1 MDRGTLSVIFA
12 VFIILFMFINQWEN
26 LIELDWRRLVLIGGG
41 IFLLFLGVFVASVG
55 FYMGGF
61 LLIFGG
67 GAGSFVGFAW
77 GKFL

>member
-1 MDRGTLSVIFA
+1 MDRGIVTVIFA
-12 VFIILFMFINQWEN
+12 VFMLLFLLITQWEN

-41 IFLLFLGVFVASVG
+41 VVFLFVGVFVASSG
-55 FYMGGF
+55 LIMPGF
-61 LLIFGG
+61 LMIFAG